1 MNRLVVS
8 LDVPTATEARRVA
21 RSVGEAGVG
30 VRIGP
35 RLLNRVGPAVIATV
49 RSEAEVLADA
59 RIGGTPT
66 EVVAAVRAL
75 ASLWASWV
83 TVDGAIG
90 PVATAAAAE
99 VVATYGAAL
108 LATTV
113 PPEAPDPPGGRGKAV
128 SGLAQ
133 GLADTRIAA
142 VLGLVGDVGVVV
154 QVAPGLPVV
163 VYEAVSVAEVA
174 EALSKGALAVV
185 VDAGIARAADPADA
199 VAPYVEV
206 ARAA

>member
-75 ASLWASWV
+75 ASLGASWV

-185 VDAGIARAADPADA
+185 VDAGIARAADPAAA

-206 ARAA
+206 ARGA

>member
-21 RSVGEAGVG
+21 RAVGEAGAG

-35 RLLNRVGPAVIATV
+35 RLLSRVGPAVIATV
-49 RSEAEVLADA
+49 HSDADVLADA
-59 RIGGTPT
+59 RIGGSPA
-66 EVVAAVRAL
+66 EVVAAARAL
-75 ASLWASWV
+75 ASLGASWV

-90 PVATAAAAE
+90 PDAAAAAAE
-99 VVATYGAAL
+99 VVASYGAAL

-128 SGLAQ
+128 SVLAQ
-133 GLADTRIAA
+133 GLAASRIAG
-142 VLGLVGDVGVVV
+142 VIGLAGDVGVVV
-154 QVAPGLPVV
+154 QVAPDLPVV
-163 VYEAVSVAEVA
+163 VYEAASVPEVA
-174 EALSKGALAVV
+174 DALEKGALAVV
-185 VDAGIARAADPADA
+185 VDAGIARAADPAAA
-199 VAPYVEV
+199 VAPFAEV

>member
-21 RSVGEAGVG
+21 RAVGEAGVG

-59 RIGGTPT
+59 RIGGSPT
-66 EVVAAVRAL
+66 EVVAAARAL
-75 ASLWASWV
+75 ASLGASWV

-90 PVATAAAAE
+90 PGAIAAAVD

-133 GLADTRIAA
+133 ILAASRIAA
-142 VLGLVGDVGVVV
+142 VLGLAGDVGVVV

-163 VYEAVSVAEVA
+163 VYEAVSVPEVA
-174 EALSKGALAVV
+174 DALSKGALAVV
-185 VDAGIARAADPADA
+185 VDAGIARAADPAAA

-206 ARAA
+206 TRAA

>member
-1 MNRLVVS
+1 MNRIVVS

-21 RSVGEAGVG
+21 RSVGEAGAG

-49 RSEAEVLADA
+49 QSEAEVLADA
-59 RIGGTPT
+59 RIGGSPT

-75 ASLWASWV
+75 ASLGANWV

-90 PVATAAAAE
+90 PDAIAAAAE

-128 SGLAQ
+128 SALAQ
-133 GLADTRIAA
+133 GLAGTRIAA
-142 VLGLVGDVGVVV
+142 VLGVAGDVGVVV

-163 VYEAVSVAEVA
+163 VYQAASVPEVSD
-174 EALSKGALAVV
+174 ALTKGALAVV
-185 VDAGIARAADPADA
+185 VDAGIARAADPAAA
-199 VAPYVEV
+199 VAPYLEV
-206 ARAA
+206 APTA